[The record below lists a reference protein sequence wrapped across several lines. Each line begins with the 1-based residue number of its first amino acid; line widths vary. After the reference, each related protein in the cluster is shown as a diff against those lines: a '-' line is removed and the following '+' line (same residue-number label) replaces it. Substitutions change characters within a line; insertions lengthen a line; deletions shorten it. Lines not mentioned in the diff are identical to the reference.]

1 MKIKRTP
8 LLRIATHVTS
18 WLCLALGL
26 LSGCG
31 RIITTAETGDPSE
44 AKRRLYVNDA
54 AANDSL
60 VPALVQEGIR
70 FVMQPGKSYALTM
83 ESSEKDDQLAVFYF
97 DDGGT
102 LREYRD
108 YGVDVQGTQEFFYL
122 NSNQSK
128 PRFFVAQLLPPD
140 GNLAKTRF
148 SNVRLI
154 SLGGESPNSLKIKLI
169 FVGGLRGLTTQGAK
183 NNFATAFF
191 EQLETIFQGQGL
203 AVTFEQEIVEP
214 NSAPTV
220 VPFGGNFMP
229 LPGTRVPGFV
239 HMYLVDSIAPPP
251 STDAGGY
258 ILGFAPREAM
268 DLSLM
273 PQSRVVLGNRYF
285 TMSGLAT
292 TAAHELGHFFG
303 LRHTTATLIDMGYD
317 RDFSNADDGLTSTGA
332 CIGLAKSAATETT
345 TARHAPHPEAW
356 ITTDGMAYCLRTTAT
371 SDESCPATCDLS
383 NLMYPYDCSTRGNTQ
398 RILTSD
404 QVTLW
409 KKNLALME

>member
-1 MKIKRTP
+1 MFS
-8 LLRIATHVTS
+8 VS
-18 WLCLALGL
+18 
-26 LSGCG
+26 CG
-31 RIITTAETGDPSE
+31 RIITAPDTGDPSE

-60 VPALVQEGIR
+60 VPALVHEGVR
-70 FVMQPGKSYALTM
+70 FVMQPGKSYALTLDAN
-83 ESSEKDDQLAVFYF
+83 ESDDQLAVFYY

-108 YGVDVQGTQEFFYL
+108 YGVDIKGAQEFFYL

-140 GNLAKTRF
+140 GNLATTRF
-148 SNVRLI
+148 ENVRLI

-169 FVGGLRGLTTQGAK
+169 FVGGLKGLGTNAAK
-183 NNFATAFF
+183 NNFAVAFF
-191 EQLETIFQGQGL
+191 EQMTTILQGQGL

-214 NSAPTV
+214 NAAPKV
-220 VPFGGNFMP
+220 LQFGGNYTS

-251 STDAGGY
+251 GTSDQGGY

-268 DLSLM
+268 DLSLL
-273 PQSRVVLGNRYF
+273 PQSRVVLGNRYI
-285 TMSGLAT
+285 TLAGLAT

-303 LRHTTATLIDMGYD
+303 LRHTTATEIDMGYD
-317 RDFSNADDGLTSTGA
+317 KDFSNVDDGLTATGG
-332 CIGLAKSAATETT
+332 CTGLAKRG
-345 TARHAPHPEAW
+345 TAVGGTAP
-356 ITTDGMAYCLRTTAT
+356 DGMTGSHWVDASGEAFCLRTTAT
-371 SDESCPATCDLS
+371 SESACPAACDLS
-383 NLMYPYDCSTRGNTQ
+383 NLMFPYDCSSRGNLQ
-398 RILTSD
+398 RVLTSD
-404 QVTLW
+404 QLTLW